1 MQPKM
6 EMGKHLSPQTI
17 PSRLVTQS
25 SDRDAETVLSP
36 PSRRHPHPR
45 ATPAGRLFLDPH
57 LPVASHEAH
66 SQRVGSRND
75 TADAMAP
82 RARTASSLAGL
93 VASDSEPDFDDIQAI
108 TAVAKMAAATKRPRG
123 RPPSTANKV
132 SKPVPQAA
140 TRRAGGKAVVSAS
153 GPPRQALAD
162 KSNTSFVRGTGNG
175 AKKGSQNNAKTE
187 LGLDEQGGEPVVPKA
202 TRGRPK
208 GSGKRKSAGTEV
220 ATEKPGQADFEE
232 IAETQPTPESMQV
245 DAEESQLLA
254 DDRDL
259 DDGMDESNSVADGG
273 VEDVSL
279 RRRLGNLTRKY
290 EHLETRYRDLKD
302 VGVKA
307 AERNF
312 EHLKRQADENI
323 AGKTSATCLGRC
335 GC

>member
-1 MQPKM
+1 
-6 EMGKHLSPQTI
+6 
-17 PSRLVTQS
+17 
-25 SDRDAETVLSP
+25 
-36 PSRRHPHPR
+36 
-45 ATPAGRLFLDPH
+45 
-57 LPVASHEAH
+57 
-66 SQRVGSRND
+66 
-75 TADAMAP
+75 
-82 RARTASSLAGL
+82 
-93 VASDSEPDFDDIQAI
+93 
-108 TAVAKMAAATKRPRG
+108 
-123 RPPSTANKV
+123 
-132 SKPVPQAA
+132 
-140 TRRAGGKAVVSAS
+140 
-153 GPPRQALAD
+153 
-162 KSNTSFVRGTGNG
+162 
-175 AKKGSQNNAKTE
+175 
-187 LGLDEQGGEPVVPKA
+187 
-202 TRGRPK
+202 
-208 GSGKRKSAGTEV
+208 
-220 ATEKPGQADFEE
+220 
-232 IAETQPTPESMQV
+232 MQV